1 MHRTGVF
8 SAESTEDLNT
18 DLISVPNQ
26 KDLGR
31 NEPPL
36 AFQRDIHFLVVMKLY
51 TMFYDKIS
59 QNIGCTSRRL
69 FFVGV
74 ITTR

>member
-51 TMFYDKIS
+51 STYLDQVMQESIF
-59 QNIGCTSRRL
+59 
-69 FFVGV
+69 
-74 ITTR
+74 